1 MNNILTKYFK
11 IKFFN
16 DPKVNRIMYLNAAD
30 LFTDLILML
39 VLSKLY
45 GTYLPLLWIGIKNF
59 LVDFIGIFN
68 STIIK
73 FFNLKKIMFYIIIL
87 TIIEGINL
95 SFIIYYY
102 YNIDITNLI
111 ILHSVLTI
119 IGSILFKLKVQ
130 RESEF
135 IESRVKYSEFLT
147 SSKTI
152 TSITLVTIGLIN
164 IIITSIFE
172 IYYVLIIG
180 VFLHLINLKNF
191 INYYKILVH

>member
-1 MNNILTKYFK
+1 MNKILTKYFK

-95 SFIIYYY
+95 SFIIYY

-191 INYYKILVH
+191 INYYKILVY

>member
-16 DPKVNRIMYLNAAD
+16 DPKVNKIMYLNAAD

-95 SFIIYYY
+95 SFIIYY

-191 INYYKILVH
+191 INYYKILVY

>member
-16 DPKVNRIMYLNAAD
+16 DPKVNKIMYLNAAD

-95 SFIIYYY
+95 SFIIYY

>member
-1 MNNILTKYFK
+1 MKNILTKYFK

-102 YNIDITNLI
+102 NIDITNLI

-191 INYYKILVH
+191 INYYKLL

>member
-16 DPKVNRIMYLNAAD
+16 NPKVNKIMYLNAAD

-95 SFIIYYY
+95 SFIIYY

-191 INYYKILVH
+191 INYYKILVY

>member
-102 YNIDITNLI
+102 NIDITNLI

-191 INYYKILVH
+191 INYYKILVY

>member
-1 MNNILTKYFK
+1 MDKILTKYFK

-102 YNIDITNLI
+102 NIDITNLI

-191 INYYKILVH
+191 INYYKILNI

>member
-1 MNNILTKYFK
+1 MDKILTKYFK

-95 SFIIYYY
+95 SFIIYY

-191 INYYKILVH
+191 INYYKILVY

>member
-1 MNNILTKYFK
+1 MDKILTKYFK

-95 SFIIYYY
+95 SFIIYY